1 MGLAELFA
9 HHAVPFLLVM
19 FRLAGLLIFAPL
31 LSSVMIPARVK
42 VLLVLMFAAAIYPM
56 IAPPQLPATATILE
70 LAPLALREALIG
82 GVMGLIATLPIL
94 AMDMAG
100 VIVSQ
105 QMGFGLARVYNP
117 LNDTD
122 MDLLGQLLSFV
133 ALGLFIALGGLNLLF
148 ATLLGSFANAPLG
161 VLRADQ
167 TPLSLITATLSA
179 GFELALRVS
188 APVGALIFLVLVA
201 IGVLN
206 KTMPQLNVMTIG
218 FSIKILA
225 GFLVLAASL
234 TAVAHAGADEISG
247 ALEDV
252 IRWTHTLGAR

>member
-1 MGLAELFA
+1 VGLAELFA

-42 VLLVLMFAAAIYPM
+42 TLLVFMFAAAIYPM
-56 IAPPQLPATATILE
+56 IDPPALPATATIID
-70 LAPLALREALIG
+70 LAPLVLREALIG

-100 VIVSQ
+100 VIISQ

-122 MDLLGQLLSFV
+122 MDLLGQLLSFI

-148 ATLLGSFANAPLG
+148 STLIASFAHAPLG
-161 VLRADQ
+161 TLRADQ
-167 TPLSLITATLSA
+167 TPLSLITATLGA

-225 GFLVLAASL
+225 GFLVFAASL
-234 TAVAHAGADEISG
+234 TAVAHAGADEI
-247 ALEDV
+247 AVTLESI